1 MLKTARTLSKEGKH
15 DESFRAYASLFSSAA
30 FQASKPEDQHAV
42 LKMMVHAKV
51 PATVT
56 PSADSLAA
64 HKAALPAL
72 QALVVS
78 RRDPADYEMLGMAY
92 VVLGEEAKALE
103 IFKKALEIERA
114 RSPGSDLCG
123 DLMRRVSQL

>member
-1 MLKTARTLSKEGKH
+1 MLKTARQLSKDGKH
-15 DESFRAYASLFSSAA
+15 DESYRAYASLFSSAA

-51 PATVT
+51 PATAN
-56 PSADSLAA
+56 PSEDSKAA

-72 QALVVS
+72 QALVVA
-78 RRDPADYEMLGMAY
+78 RRDPADYEMLGMSY
-92 VVLGEEAKALE
+92 VILGEEAKALE